1 MLLTINTTPKN
12 ISGIYKINY
21 PDGKIYIGQAIN
33 IRSRLME
40 HNQRAFNLGTK
51 RKQKCDQELFNQN
64 YHIDEYELLE
74 EIDDYN
80 LLDESEKKWIK
91 QLDATNPAIGLNIL
105 EGGNAAGKRG
115 LDNPN
120 SKLTEQTLSEIQDLL
135 INRLDLSQSDIAN
148 QYNLSQNTILN
159 INSGKRY
166 FNLSLSYPLRNDKV
180 RVFAQKDT
188 IDDYNLTEKDLIEIK
203 EDLKYRWDLTIEEDL
218 VAKYNIPL
226 YLIRDINQG
235 RKFSNFG
242 DYNYPIRDRSIRN
255 NIGLTQ
261 QDVIN
266 ILNDLRNTTLSQT
279 RIGEKYC
286 IHRNTV
292 AKINLG
298 EAYIIKDYNYPA
310 RTKEQVVNNYSCRKT
325 KRGRSVRCLNTNQIF
340 NFTIEAA
347 KWCNISESCIRAC
360 ANGKQKTA
368 GKHPQTK
375 EPLKWKWIE

>member
-33 IRSRLME
+33 VRSRLME
-40 HNQRAFNLGTK
+40 HNQRAFSSGYK
-51 RKQKCDQELFNQN
+51 KKQKCDQELFNQN

-74 EIDDYN
+74 EISDYS

-91 QLDATNPAIGLNIL
+91 QLNATNPVIGLNIL

-135 INRLDLSQSDIAN
+135 INRLDLSQLDIAN
-148 QYNLSQNTILN
+148 QYSLNQNTILN

-166 FNLSLSYPLRNDKV
+166 FNSSLSYPLRDNKV
-180 RVFAQKDT
+180 RIFAKKDN
-188 IDDYNLTEKDLIEIK
+188 INDYNLTEKDIIEIK
-203 EDLKYRWDLTIEEDL
+203 EDLKYRWDLSVEEDL
-218 VAKYNIPL
+218 TIKYNVPVQ
-226 YLIRDINQG
+226 LIRDINQG
-235 RKFSNFG
+235 RKFSDFG
-242 DYNYPIRDRSIRN
+242 DYNYPIRDQNIRN
-255 NIGLTQ
+255 NINFTQ
-261 QDVIN
+261 QDIIN
-266 ILNDLRNTTLSQT
+266 ILNDLRTTTLSQT
-279 RIGEKYC
+279 KIGEKYH

-310 RTKEQVVNNYSCRKT
+310 RSKEQIINNYSCRKT
-325 KRGRSVRCLNTNQIF
+325 KQGRLVQCLNTSQIF
-340 NFTIEAA
+340 NFIVEAA

-368 GKHPQTK
+368 GKHPQTN
-375 EPLKWKWIE
+375 EPLKWKWIK

>member
-12 ISGIYKINY
+12 TSGIYKINY

-33 IRSRLME
+33 IRSRLIE
-40 HNQRAFNLGTK
+40 HNARAFGSSQK
-51 RKQKCDQELFNQN
+51 KKQKCDQELFNQN

-74 EIDDYN
+74 EVSDYS

-91 QLDATNPAIGLNIL
+91 QLNATDPAIGLNIL

-135 INRLDLSQSDIAN
+135 INRLDLSQLDIAN
-148 QYNLSQNTILN
+148 QYGLNQNTILN

-166 FNLSLSYPLRNDKV
+166 FNSFLSYPLRNNKV
-180 RVFAQKDT
+180 RVFAKKDN
-188 IDDYNLTEKDLIEIK
+188 INDYNLTEKDIIEIK

-218 VAKYNIPL
+218 TVKYNIPL

-235 RKFSNFG
+235 RKFSDFG
-242 DYNYPIRDRSIRN
+242 DYNYPIRDKSIQN
-255 NIGLTQ
+255 NINFTQ

-292 AKINLG
+292 AKINSG
-298 EAYIIKDYNYPA
+298 KAYIIKDYDYPA
-310 RTKEQVVNNYSCRKT
+310 RTKEQVANNYSCRKT
-325 KRGRSVRCLNTNQIF
+325 KQGRQVQCLNTNQIF
-340 NFTIEAA
+340 NFIVEAA

-360 ANGKQKTA
+360 ANGKQKIA
-368 GKHPQTK
+368 GKHPQTG
-375 EPLKWKWIE
+375 EPLKWKWIK